1 MRSTSQW
8 PMRSSQIIW
17 RQLGPRLDESVIIE
31 GDTTVEPSR
40 ARSSTRHDE
49 HVTNVFSFRRA
60 VVPSQVDALEVI
72 FAFEGGDFRPCVQS
86 DPRILFNASDQV
98 SRHGVG
104 QTIGSYEHVDVSCRL
119 GEGHGSLAS
128 CVAAANDANLF
139 TGAQL
144 RLDERGAVVH
154 AGAFELGNILEG
166 KFSVFR
172 ACRDD
177 DGSGDDF
184 LTV

>member
-1 MRSTSQW
+1 MCSG
-8 PMRSSQIIW
+8 QIIW
-17 RQLGPRLDESVIIE
+17 RQLGSRLNESVIVE
-31 GDTTVEPSR
+31 DNTTVEPSG

-49 HVTNVFSFRRA
+49 HVTNVLSFRHA

-72 FAFEGGDFRPCVQS
+72 FAFERGDFRPCVQS
-86 DPRILFNASDQV
+86 DSRILFNASDQV

-119 GEGHGSLAS
+119 GEGHGSLPS

-144 RLDERGAVVH
+144 RLDERRAGVH
-154 AGAFELGNILEG
+154 AGLFEL
-166 KFSVFR
+166 
-172 ACRDD
+172 ADY
-177 DGSGDDF
+177 
-184 LTV
+184 